1 MPDRLMAIA
10 VDEARKS
17 GHEYVATE
25 HILLALLTD
34 ESSIGTRVFRA
45 LGVPPERVR
54 EEVDRIVP
62 AGFGK
67 TRAKQ
72 LPFTPRAKKCIDRAA
87 EEAKRLGFASVSSA
101 HVLLGLVSEEE
112 GVAAHVVLNLGLKL
126 EDVRRTTLDQLVR
139 RDTGRDTRIDDP
151 GSCPRPRTRVANSKK
166 AAARK
171 RAR

>member
-1 MPDRLMAIA
+1 MPDRLMSIA
-10 VDEARKS
+10 ADEARKS

-25 HILLALLTD
+25 HILLALLVD

-45 LGVPPERVR
+45 LGVPPDRVR
-54 EEVDRIVP
+54 QEVDKVVP

-67 TRAKQ
+67 SRAKQ

-87 EEAKRLGFASVSSA
+87 EEAKKLGFASVSSA
-101 HVLLGLVSEEE
+101 HVLLGLVSEPE

-126 EDVRRTTLDQLVR
+126 EDVRRTTLDQLIR
-139 RDTGRDTRIDDP
+139 RDKGRDTKIDDR
-151 GSCPRPRTRVANSKK
+151 GSCPRRARKPGAKRPAP
-166 AAARK
+166 RK